1 LLLLKSS
8 INKKIKIGDKV
19 KKLAYILICIVAIGC
34 KINYSFTGA
43 SIPEDV
49 KTVSVKTFQIFA
61 PLANANMSQTFTEAL
76 KDKFLSQTNLDLV
89 AKDGDLQF
97 EGAITGYQISSVAI
111 QGNETAALNR
121 LLITVK
127 VTFTNTKEAEYDF
140 ETNFSRFADYETSQ
154 DLAAI
159 EDGLITEIN
168 EQLTQDIF
176 NKAVSNW

>member
-1 LLLLKSS
+1 M
-8 INKKIKIGDKV
+8 KKTLI
-19 KKLAYILICIVAIGC
+19 ILICVVAIGC
-34 KINYSFTGA
+34 KMNYSFTGA
-43 SIPEDV
+43 SIPEEV
-49 KTVSVKTFQIFA
+49 KTVSVKTFQVYA

-89 AKDGDLQF
+89 ARDGDLQF
-97 EGAITGYQISSVAI
+97 EGAITGYAISSVAI

-127 VTFTNTKEAEYDF
+127 VKFTNIKEEEYDF
-140 ETNFSRFADYETSQ
+140 ETNFSRYADYETSL
-154 DLAAI
+154 DLSAI
-159 EDGLITEIN
+159 EEGLITEIN

>member
-1 LLLLKSS
+1 M
-8 INKKIKIGDKV
+8 
-19 KKLAYILICIVAIGC
+19 KKLIYLLICVVALGC
-34 KINYSFTGA
+34 KMNYSFTGA

-49 KTVSVKTFQIFA
+49 KTVSVKTFQVYA
-61 PLANANMSQTFTEAL
+61 PLANANINQTFTEAL
-76 KDKFLSQTNLDLV
+76 KDKFISQTNLDLV
-89 AKDGDLQF
+89 SENGDLQF
-97 EGAITGYQISSVAI
+97 EGAITGYAISSVAI

-127 VTFTNTKEAEYDF
+127 VKFVNTKDEAFDF
-140 ETNFSRFADYETSQ
+140 ETNFSRFSDYETSQ
-154 DLAAI
+154 DLSAI

>member
-1 LLLLKSS
+1 M
-8 INKKIKIGDKV
+8 KKV
-19 KKLAYILICIVAIGC
+19 LYILICVLAISC
-34 KINYSFTGA
+34 KVNYSFTGA
-43 SIPEDV
+43 SIAEDI
-49 KTVSVKTFQIFA
+49 KTVSVKTFQSYA

-89 AKDGDLQF
+89 TKNGDLQF
-97 EGAITGYQISSVAI
+97 EGSITGYNVTSVAI

-121 LLITVK
+121 LTITVK
-127 VTFTNTKEAEYDF
+127 VKFTNTKDSDLDF
-140 ETNFSRFADYETSQ
+140 ETNFSRYTDYESSQ
-154 DLAAI
+154 NLASI